1 MNLQTSLDFVD
12 AKMIFLHK
20 DSEVEIGN
28 IFTKTNAISK
38 WKRWQCPIG
47 AKWRYFQMALKWF
60 KILIIFSKSSL
71 HLVSVTSK

>member
-38 WKRWQCPIG
+38 
-47 AKWRYFQMALKWF
+47 
-60 KILIIFSKSSL
+60 
-71 HLVSVTSK
+71 